1 LEQAPAHII
10 EPLAA
15 PCVHDARRGRRL
27 LNIGGRGIGRRRT
40 LARESPKKIAVPM
53 LIVEFTVTSSIG
65 RRFRALLDDTA
76 KPMPKGLTEL
86 LEALEGSRGQ
96 ANCSCGAGAG

>member
-1 LEQAPAHII
+1 MSQA
-10 EPLAA
+10 ERSVVVA
-15 PCVHDARRGRRL
+15 PCPVKAGR
-27 LNIGGRGIGRRRT
+27 
-40 LARESPKKIAVPM
+40 KKIAVPM

-76 KPMPKGLTEL
+76 KPMPEGLTEL
-86 LEALEGSRGQ
+86 LEVLEGSRGQ